1 MWQQDSRGKMNRMLG
16 ISILAGSALL
26 GGCAGGETAVEESS
40 GSSSVT
46 GEVKEWE
53 VVVDKDSV
61 PAGEV
66 TFTIT
71 NNGTM
76 EHEFLVVK
84 TDLADGEIPVDGDH
98 FSENLDSISVIDEIG
113 EYAAGTTEALTVS
126 LEPGNYQ
133 LLCNIPAH
141 YSAGMHTAFVVE

>member
-1 MWQQDSRGKMNRMLG
+1 MKKVWASAV
-16 ISILAGSALL
+16 LAGSALL
-26 GGCAGGETAVEESS
+26 GACASGETAVEESS
-40 GSSSVT
+40 GPSSVT
-46 GEVKEWE
+46 GEVTEWE
-53 VVVDKDSV
+53 VNVDKDSV

-71 NNGTM
+71 NNGTI

-84 TDLADGEIPVDGDH
+84 TDLAAGEIPVDGDH

-113 EYAAGTTEALTVS
+113 EYAAGTTEALTVT

-133 LLCNIPAH
+133 LVCNIPAH
-141 YSAGMHTAFVVE
+141 YQAGMFTGFIVE

>member
-1 MWQQDSRGKMNRMLG
+1 M
-16 ISILAGSALL
+16 AGSALL
-26 GGCAGGETAVEESS
+26 GACAGGETAVDESS
-40 GSSSVT
+40 GPSSVT

-71 NNGTM
+71 NNGTIQ
-76 EHEFLVVK
+76 HEFLVVK
-84 TDLADGEIPVDGDH
+84 TDIADGEIPVEGDH
-98 FSENLDSISVIDEIG
+98 FSESLDSISVIDEIG
-113 EYAAGTTEALTVS
+113 EFAAGTSETLTVT
-126 LEPGNYQ
+126 LEAGNYQ

>member
-1 MWQQDSRGKMNRMLG
+1 MLG

-26 GGCAGGETAVEESS
+26 GGCASGETAVEESS

-71 NNGTM
+71 NNGTI

-113 EYAAGTTEALTVS
+113 EYAAGTTEALTVT

>member
-1 MWQQDSRGKMNRMLG
+1 MNRMLG
-16 ISILAGSALL
+16 ISILVGSAFL
-26 GGCAGGETAVEESS
+26 GGCASGETAVEESS

-53 VVVDKDSV
+53 VAVDKDSV

-113 EYAAGTTEALTVS
+113 EFAAGTTEALTVS

>member
-1 MWQQDSRGKMNRMLG
+1 MKTVWGM
-16 ISILAGSALL
+16 SILVSSALL
-26 GGCAGGETAVEESS
+26 GACASGDTTVDEATG

-53 VVVDKDSV
+53 VIVDKDAV

-71 NNGTM
+71 NNGTI

-84 TDLADGEIPVDGDH
+84 TDLADGQIPVEGDH

-113 EYAAGTTEALTVS
+113 EFAAGTTEALTVA
-126 LEPGNYQ
+126 LEAGNYQ

>member
-1 MWQQDSRGKMNRMLG
+1 MNRIWG

-26 GGCAGGETAVEESS
+26 GACASGDTTAEES
-40 GSSSVT
+40 GGPSSVT

-71 NNGTM
+71 NNGTI

-84 TDLADGEIPVDGDH
+84 TDLAVGEIPVEGDH
-98 FSENLDSISVIDEIG
+98 FSENLESISVIDEIG
-113 EYAAGTTEALTVS
+113 EYAAGTTEALTVT
-126 LEPGNYQ
+126 LEPGSYQ
-133 LLCNIPAH
+133 LVCNIPAH
-141 YSAGMHTAFVVE
+141 YQAGMHTGFTVE